1 MIVEINSRKAAAS
14 AASCLNPQRT
24 PDGGSRADALGLILV
39 TNDAAAIKSLA
50 IDD

>member
-1 MIVEINSRKAAAS
+1 MIVEIDSRKAAAS

-24 PDGGSRADALGLILV
+24 PDGGSRAELGLILV